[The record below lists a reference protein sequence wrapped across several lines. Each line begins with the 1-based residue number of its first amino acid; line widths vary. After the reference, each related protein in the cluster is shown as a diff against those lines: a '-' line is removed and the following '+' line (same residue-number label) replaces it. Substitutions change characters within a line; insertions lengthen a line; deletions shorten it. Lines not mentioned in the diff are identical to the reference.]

1 MKEVKIIKRTF
12 LMPNKLFS
20 NSSQQITRPTTSVDP
35 CRHHNNYVASA
46 CETQTPSSDFTKAQP
61 RLTFKKSK
69 VKTSQCPSFQL
80 KLAVS

>member
-12 LMPNKLFS
+12 LMPNMLFS

-46 CETQTPSSDFTKAQP
+46 CET
-61 RLTFKKSK
+61 FKKSK